1 MPCVMKICA
10 FTGNRPDKLP
20 WGYDENDSRCRAV
33 KQSIYD
39 EVVRSAKEGFTC
51 FISGM
56 AQGGDTYFAEAVLIA
71 KKAYDIT
78 LECAVPYRA
87 QSLRWSHNAR
97 LRYDEILSQADA
109 VTVLSESYTPW
120 CNHVRNRYMVDNC
133 SRLIALSSNVSGGTK
148 YTLEYAA
155 AKKIEIIY
163 IDWKK
168 S

>member
-1 MPCVMKICA
+1 MKICA

-20 WGYDENDSRCRAV
+20 WGYDENDARCRAV

-39 EVVRSAKEGFTC
+39 EVVRSAKEGFTR

-97 LRYDEILSQADA
+97 LRYDEILSQADV

-120 CNHVRNRYMVDNC
+120 CNHVRNRYMVDH
-133 SRLIALSSNVSGGTK
+133 SDLVVAYLRYAGGGTYYTVK
-148 YTLEYAA
+148 YAVERG
-155 AKKIEIIY
+155 KEILYLFGRICV
-163 IDWKK
+163 
-168 S
+168 